1 MKKAVILVL
10 AAAAVGLMLQPS
22 ALVRDA
28 VLGHYGFPAYKGMW
42 ILIPHV
48 FLYSTLSA
56 LYCAIA
62 WTALAAAGWIAPAQ
76 FRLSAGVIT
85 KGVIAGLI
93 SVAFTVAV
101 FFAMGMQG
109 AFHAPHVDPW
119 LMAANLFSNFYEE
132 LIFRGFILAAL
143 TALFGFW
150 PAALLSSLAFGLV
163 HSQYPLPL
171 QLLVAAMGF
180 LWCWISRN
188 TGSLFAPWI
197 AHMTLDWII
206 DPIV

>member
-10 AAAAVGLMLQPS
+10 AAGAVGLMFQPS
-22 ALVRDA
+22 ALIRDA
-28 VLGHYGFPAYKGMW
+28 VLGHYGNPAYQSMW

-62 WTALAAAGWIAPAQ
+62 WIALAGARWIPPAQ
-76 FRLSAGVIT
+76 FRLSTGVFT
-85 KGVIAGLI
+85 KGLIAGLI
-93 SVAFTVAV
+93 SVAFTVV
-101 FFAMGMQG
+101 FFFAMGMQD

-132 LIFRGFILAAL
+132 LIFRGFVLATL
-143 TALFGFW
+143 TALLGFW
-150 PAALLSSLAFGLV
+150 PAAILSSLAFGLV
-163 HSQYPLPL
+163 HTQYPLQL
-171 QLLVAAMGF
+171 KLLVAAMGF
-180 LWCWISRN
+180 LWCWIARN
-188 TGSLFAPWI
+188 TGSVFAPWI